1 MPSTITLTALA
12 NFALPILKMQPL
24 SVTNMEPALTAANI
38 TLETI
43 LAPPF
48 KWRQN
53 RNSFTFTCVPKVGST
68 PAQADYPVTLPD
80 FGWLEDQW
88 VTDPARG
95 DVFPLEGALS
105 LAMPTSAQSL
115 RPRTLAAQG
124 DDNAGNI
131 TFRVNNLPDKAYV
144 IAGDYQKAAVPLL
157 SMASQ
162 FGPVPDYM
170 AHIIDWG
177 FLTIMALLVNNAEF
191 PRFEQYFTSR
201 LLSAQAGL
209 DEVSR
214 NIFVGDFSAMMAT
227 LQRTQLKTQQGSGVR
242 TL

>member
-1 MPSTITLTALA
+1 
-12 NFALPILKMQPL
+12 
-24 SVTNMEPALTAANI
+24 
-38 TLETI
+38 
-43 LAPPF
+43 
-48 KWRQN
+48 
-53 RNSFTFTCVPKVGST
+53 
-68 PAQADYPVTLPD
+68 
-80 FGWLEDQW
+80 
-88 VTDPARG
+88 
-95 DVFPLEGALS
+95 
-105 LAMPTSAQSL
+105 
-115 RPRTLAAQG
+115 
-124 DDNAGNI
+124 
-131 TFRVNNLPDKAYV
+131 VNNLPDKAYV

-242 TL
+242 AL